1 MSPRSLTLIAVAVV
15 AAVAMP
21 GCSPASK
28 LVGKWRLDTS
38 AATEQLS
45 GGNQTAAA
53 LMNMAQALSI
63 DIEFKGDGNVAVTG
77 SVFGQPNTVQG
88 TWRYVKSDGDT
99 LVLMMKPNQASSET
113 EVRVRFVDADRMEMV
128 PPSWSSQMTGKP
140 VPFNRVKPS

>member
-1 MSPRSLTLIAVAVV
+1 MSPRSLMLIAVAV

-28 LVGKWRLDTS
+28 LVGKWQLDTS
-38 AATEQLS
+38 EATEQLS

-53 LMNMAQALSI
+53 LMNLAQAFSM

-77 SVFGQPNTVQG
+77 SMFGQPHTVQG
-88 TWRYVKSDGDT
+88 TWRYVKSEGDI
-99 LVLMMKPNQASSET
+99 LVLMMKPNQDANET

-128 PPSWSSQMTGKP
+128 PPNWNSQTTGKAL
-140 VPFNRVKPS
+140 PFSRVKPS